1 MLTLDKKQSANYFL
15 LELLSEQTRLRESAA
30 ILKRKHGSKLDQS
43 WEALGEQS
51 IEDTN
56 LYDDWMEYQGIQ
68 MTLKDLEN
76 RILEIRRGDFSFA

>member
-15 LELLSEQTRLRESAA
+15 LQILSEQTRLRESAA
-30 ILKRKHGSKLDQS
+30 ILKRKHGSKLDQD
-43 WEALGEQS
+43 WATLGEQS

-56 LYDDWMEYQGIQ
+56 LYDDWMEYQGTQ

>member
-1 MLTLDKKQSANYFL
+1 MLTLDKKLTANFFL

-30 ILKRKHGSKLDQS
+30 ILKRKQGPKLDQD
-43 WEALGEQS
+43 WAALGEQS